1 MDVQYA
7 PELREPADR
16 LALLKDIS
24 ARLDKAV
31 GPKESAAMK
40 AEWELV
46 RDLRGDEFYRLTL
59 EDPTDRVFTDFTRFE
74 LGVPL
79 QRHMLAHGLYGDL
92 LKLRGDRQHQVVL
105 RLLSEMSAEQ
115 EALHGHQD

>member
-59 EDPTDRVFTDFTRFE
+59 EDPTDRVFTDFTLFE

-79 QRHMLAHGLYGDL
+79 HVQFRVNRLFGEL
-92 LKLRGDRQHQVVL
+92 LSLRSDRQMELIH
-105 RLLSEMSAEQ
+105 RLVSELSAE
-115 EALHGHQD
+115 